1 MHTKHEMHIS
11 WSTSNTDS
19 SSHIDISN
27 EYIFSSLDEAQRQME
42 LLKHAMYAVYNPVFV
57 WTRCAFTWHWRRSA
71 TTAFHHMQWRNHVR
85 PTTIRMTNKAT
96 NATLSNEYY
105 WESIMHTRM
114 DWGVSTPEHLTSVT
128 QKVEQTLRIL
138 IVMLCHWL
146 ARARVMNHTCKYIL
160 LFTVANRS
168 ELILF
173 IYKLNTFLPTH
184 RTNWLIPHCHRTNKF
199 LTVNVVRGVTLSH
212 SRFT

>member
-19 SSHIDISN
+19 SSNIDISN